1 MSRGLN
7 RIQLIGRLGRDPE
20 MRYTSSG
27 KAVTNFSIAV
37 GGRWTDRDGNER
49 DDTEWFQVDAWDRLA
64 EISNEYLSKG
74 SQVYIEGRVRSRKY
88 TDRDG
93 IERTAIT
100 VIANDLVLLSGRN
113 DNAGSGSGSYERGG
127 GDEDMAYND
136 EAPARQAPPPPA
148 RQAAPARQQAAPAAR
163 GQAQAAPRRNQPQ
176 PIEQDM
182 GDEEIPF

>member
-20 MRYTSSG
+20 MRYTATG
-27 KAVTNFSIAV
+27 KAVTNFSLAV

-49 DDTEWFQVDAWDRLA
+49 DDTEWFRIEAWDRLA
-64 EISNEYLSKG
+64 EISNEYLTKG
-74 SQVYIEGRVRSRKY
+74 SQVYIEGRVKSRKY

-93 IERTAIT
+93 IERTAFDI
-100 VIANDLVLLSGRN
+100 VANDLILIGGRG
-113 DNAGSGSGSYERGG
+113 DGGGGSYERSG
-127 GDEDMAYND
+127 GDQDVAYDD
-136 EAPARQAPPPPA
+136 EAPVQQTPPA
-148 RQAAPARQQAAPAAR
+148 RQAAPAARPAAPAAR
-163 GQAQAAPRRNQPQ
+163 GQAQSAPRRNQPQ